1 MAKSKIKIK
10 EKNKGRFTKSAKA
23 AGKSVQEH
31 AHDVMNNPNATALQ
45 RKRAN
50 FAIQAKKWHSKELGG
65 LIDLPIADIGKRI
78 PFTDE
83 YGNQI
88 PDDWGNN
95 TNYMQKFNQYLENQG
110 FDGTDP
116 IISGETPYFTGTG
129 KATAEDLGF
138 VAPEEGNLDLSQSGE
153 GNNPMGIINTIV
165 KAASQIEPL
174 ARNAWTSLGNHIKN
188 KRTQAYEAKQLNKA
202 LKPINTQFSED
213 MYGSNQGLQLFEMG
227 GINNYKAEY
236 GANVE
241 VEDKELIQLP
251 NGLSDTIY
259 GKTHSEGGEKMNL
272 PQDSKVFSEKLKIPI
287 KGKKKSFSKIAK
299 PFETKKDIEHLE
311 SPTSDNINK
320 KTAELNIAL
329 KNNVL
334 DGIFEI
340 QENSKMSGLF
350 GKKVQQ
356 ETINNYEMKYGG
368 KLPKAQDGWINK
380 ILDFESTQGS
390 ASGTGLSNYGI
401 KKDVWAS
408 KYPKMWEDDKITKEE
423 AIEFIKQE
431 YLPKVKDYPEEVQK
445 RLVDYAYNTGR
456 NIEDVLLLASG
467 KTDLNSVQNKNTDF
481 NLFNK
486 EKANII
492 KNMSDPSF
500 ISKLDQAKSQIYQD
514 TWGKKGTPD
523 VFKATSFPRINMW
536 NTNEDVINISNLS
549 NQQSSPTPVNNN
561 SSFTG
566 INLPKQ
572 KDLSWLKPFTSKT
585 KEGQTT
591 PTGVNLQSK
600 PPQPTNWEG
609 IASTWMDINP
619 DIGSNI
625 ELQEEMYDY
634 WLDKYQFGN
643 PKEKSEATKQFKKL
657 WGTFGDVKGNKPQGI
672 AKNFKNWKPDDKST
686 YDDLARLRG
695 NFMDA
700 KPEARY
706 LLPMTES
713 QKFTS
718 KSKTPLKDDEI
729 KLQSRI
735 KNKTDKTAS
744 DLNIPQFFPMGLPVI
759 GGEEAAAR
767 FQIPDRNVP
776 FRRISPQQQL
786 NEINRNTRAGLSLLG
801 NTPTDVSNISNL
813 LTQANMQGQQAINTT
828 NQQNIQ
834 NQMNIDQINTQL
846 SRQRDLAQL
855 QEDVRFTENIAKRKG
870 LMQTEANMN
879 KAAYNQN
886 WMNILKEQRDKDF
899 VEKIYPSKAW
909 ENVNFQ
915 MYDPT
920 KYTLTPK
927 EKKEEEVKKYG
938 GKIKLKSKSSK

>member
-1 MAKSKIKIK
+1 MGKSKIKIK

-31 AHDVMNNPNATALQ
+31 AHDIMNNPNATALQ

-50 FAIQAKKWHSKELGG
+50 FTIQAKKWHSKELGG
-65 LIDLPIADIGKRI
+65 LIDLPIADNGVRI

-95 TNYMQKFNQYLENQG
+95 QQVFERIEPLTAQQGLPNGQLSTKNVEQPFYQNADVQSNEQG
-110 FDGTDP
+110 F
-116 IISGETPYFTGTG
+116 
-129 KATAEDLGF
+129 
-138 VAPEEGNLDLSQSGE
+138 
-153 GNNPMGIINTIV
+153 NPDILKTIV
-165 KAASQIEPL
+165 QAGSQIEPL
-174 ARNAWTSLGNHIKN
+174 ARGAWTSLGNAIKN
-188 KRTQAYEAKQLNKA
+188 KRTQAYEANQLNKA
-202 LKPINTQFSED
+202 LKPINTEFSED

-227 GINNYKAEY
+227 GINNYKAEH
-236 GANVE
+236 GANVL
-241 VEDKELIQLP
+241 VEDNELIQTD
-251 NGLSDTIY
+251 NGLAQTIY
-259 GKTHSEGGEKMNL
+259 GDKHSDPSGGISMNL
-272 PQDSKVFSEKLKIPI
+272 PPSSKVFSEKLKIPI
-287 KGKKKSFSKIAK
+287 NGKKKSFSKIAK
-299 PFETKKDIEHLE
+299 PFETKKDIENLN
-311 SPTSDNINK
+311 SPFSTKINK
-320 KTAELNIAL
+320 DTAELNIKL

-467 KTDLNSVQNKNTDF
+467 KTDLNSVQNKKTDF

-514 TWGKKGTPD
+514 TWSKKGTPD
-523 VFKATSFPRINMW
+523 VFEATSLPRINMW
-536 NTNEDVINISNLS
+536 NPNEDVINISSLS
-549 NQQSSPTPVNNN
+549 NQQSSPTPINNN

-619 DIGSNI
+619 DIDSNI

-927 EKKEEEVKKYG
+927 EKKEKKEEEVKKYG

>member
-1 MAKSKIKIK
+1 MRI
-10 EKNKGRFTKSAKA
+10 KNKKTGKIVEVPEHLIEDVKLVIQQGGDPMSVLESEGIPTAKYGKKLLKAQTGVRTK
-23 AGKSVQEH
+23 
-31 AHDVMNNPNATALQ
+31 
-45 RKRAN
+45 
-50 FAIQAKKWHSKELGG
+50 
-65 LIDLPIADIGKRI
+65 PIVA
-78 PFTDE
+78 TDE

-95 TNYMQKFNQYLENQG
+95 QQVFER
-110 FDGTDP
+110 
-116 IISGETPYFTGTG
+116 
-129 KATAEDLGF
+129 
-138 VAPEEGNLDLSQSGE
+138 
-153 GNNPMGIINTIV
+153 
-165 KAASQIEPL
+165 IEPL
-174 ARNAWTSLGNHIKN
+174 TAQQGLPNGQLSTKNVEQPFYQNADVQSNEQGFNSDILKTVVQGVQQIYPSIIESQKTTSNVLKN
-188 KRTQAYEAKQLNKA
+188 ERVEAWDNKQLNKA
-202 LKPINTQFSED
+202 LKPINTEFTED

-299 PFETKKDIEHLE
+299 PFETKKDIENLN
-311 SPTSDNINK
+311 SPFSTKINK
-320 KTAELNIAL
+320 DTAELNIKL

-334 DGIFEI
+334 DGIFEV
-340 QENSKMSGLF
+340 QENAKMSGLF

-368 KLPKAQDGWINK
+368 KLPKAQDGLLTERGYNTI
-380 ILDFESTQGS
+380 DEFENTKGTTQGTS
-390 ASGTGLSNYGI
+390 MGKGKGYSKTQEKKIYDFVKNEIGLDVWNRMPEKLKVQAYSYMFNHGTDKSILTGLAHAINPEAVIKANPKFSNDVDLARQNLDKKQALDII
-401 KKDVWAS
+401 KKGDLQNPQIYDRYVDQTLPQQYQSIADNYS
-408 KYPKMWEDDKITKEE
+408 GGFDKG
-423 AIEFIKQE
+423 QE
-431 YLPKVKDYPEEVQK
+431 IY
-445 RLVDYAYNTGR
+445 
-456 NIEDVLLLASG
+456 
-467 KTDLNSVQNKNTDF
+467 KNTWKNRAFDID
-481 NLFNK
+481 NIFNK
-486 EKANII
+486 
-492 KNMSDPSF
+492 
-500 ISKLDQAKSQIYQD
+500 Q
-514 TWGKKGTPD
+514 
-523 VFKATSFPRINMW
+523 
-536 NTNEDVINISNLS
+536 NT
-549 NQQSSPTPVNNN
+549 PTPINNN

-566 INLPKQ
+566 TNPTKQ
-572 KDLSWLKPFTSKT
+572 KDLSWVQPFKSKT
-585 KEGQTT
+585 KAGQTT

-619 DIGSNI
+619 DIDSNI

-700 KPEARY
+700 KLEARY

-886 WMNILKEQRDKDF
+886 WMNVLKEQRDKDF

-927 EKKEEEVKKYG
+927 EEKKEVKKYG